1 MITLHQVRFAFGGR
15 YLLDGASWQINPGE
29 KIGLIG
35 RNGTGKS
42 TLLRIINEEYSIE
55 SGTLQKMRG
64 LRIAFFNQDLL
75 SYDTENS
82 VLSVALEAFPEQLEL
97 DERIHRIVH
106 RLETEHDN
114 EALLHEL
121 HDAQERF
128 AMIDGYQFRQN
139 AATVLEGLGFTTRDL
154 ERPFREFSG
163 GWRMRALLARM
174 MLRDPDMLLLDEPTN
189 HLDLPSI
196 EWLENYLKSYQ
207 GTVIVVSHDRWFL
220 DRIVNKIA
228 EIDQRKIS
236 LYSGNFSEYI
246 DQKSLRL
253 ALQEAAYRNQ
263 QKFLEEQNK
272 LIDRFRAKA
281 SKASMAQSRIKMLE
295 RMEKVEAVDSEAPTI
310 RIRFDAAR
318 QPGKIISHLIIQDKR
333 FGDNVLLHDTEAM
346 IRRGDKIALIGA
358 NGKGKSTLLR
368 MINGSEP
375 YDGKAETV
383 YNVDAAFYAQHQLE
397 SLHLQNDLLTE
408 LQSFA
413 PEKKES
419 ELRGILGSFLFSG
432 DDVFKKISVLS
443 GGEKA
448 RIALAKVL
456 LSKANFLLLDEP
468 TNHLDMATV
477 SMLVDVLNDYE
488 GSFLV
493 VSHDRHFL
501 SCVANRIWWIEDQ
514 HLRTYEGSYEE
525 YEEWKTRQLKAEAVA
540 EKKQPVQQ
548 KVEKPKLERSD
559 EEKKQRQR
567 TQKKF
572 DKLEEELEQ
581 LRQSRHELEN
591 LLARPEVYSD
601 PGKFQDHL
609 DRFNRI
615 DADFQAKTREW
626 EELFE
631 QLSGME

>member
-1 MITLHQVRFAFGGR
+1 
-15 YLLDGASWQINPGE
+15 
-29 KIGLIG
+29 
-35 RNGTGKS
+35 
-42 TLLRIINEEYSIE
+42 
-55 SGTLQKMRG
+55 
-64 LRIAFFNQDLL
+64 
-75 SYDTENS
+75 
-82 VLSVALEAFPEQLEL
+82 
-97 DERIHRIVH
+97 
-106 RLETEHDN
+106 
-114 EALLHEL
+114 
-121 HDAQERF
+121 
-128 AMIDGYQFRQN
+128 
-139 AATVLEGLGFTTRDL
+139 
-154 ERPFREFSG
+154 
-163 GWRMRALLARM
+163 
-174 MLRDPDMLLLDEPTN
+174 
-189 HLDLPSI
+189 
-196 EWLENYLKSYQ
+196 
-207 GTVIVVSHDRWFL
+207 
-220 DRIVNKIA
+220 
-228 EIDQRKIS
+228 
-236 LYSGNFSEYI
+236 
-246 DQKSLRL
+246 
-253 ALQEAAYRNQ
+253 
-263 QKFLEEQNK
+263 
-272 LIDRFRAKA
+272 
-281 SKASMAQSRIKMLE
+281 
-295 RMEKVEAVDSEAPTI
+295 
-310 RIRFDAAR
+310 
-318 QPGKIISHLIIQDKR
+318 
-333 FGDNVLLHDTEAM
+333 
-346 IRRGDKIALIGA
+346 
-358 NGKGKSTLLR
+358 
-368 MINGSEP
+368 
-375 YDGKAETV
+375 
-383 YNVDAAFYAQHQLE
+383 
-397 SLHLQNDLLTE
+397 
-408 LQSFA
+408 
-413 PEKKES
+413 
-419 ELRGILGSFLFSG
+419 
-432 DDVFKKISVLS
+432 